1 MAYKKRLKLKLHKNQ
16 SEQNLP
22 EGESSSQFWAES
34 LSDGETVIDT
44 NHAEDSLEESSEDE
58 TSEEVK
64 RVREV
69 IGDASNK
76 DIISIIQRIK
86 RARENEGRKDF
97 YKHGF

>member
-1 MAYKKRLKLKLHKNQ
+1 MHKNQ

-22 EGESSSQFWAES
+22 EGESSSQVWADS

>member
-1 MAYKKRLKLKLHKNQ
+1 MAENRRIKLKLQKTQ
-16 SEQNLP
+16 SKQNLP
-22 EGESSSQFWAES
+22 EAESSGQFWAES

-44 NHAEDSLEESSEDE
+44 NQAEERLEESSEDE

-76 DIISIIQRIK
+76 DKELKEQEKTITLQY
-86 RARENEGRKDF
+86 D
-97 YKHGF
+97 